1 MCLDVC
7 DGACFGYLLVVLVCE
22 CGYVGWVL
30 FLVWVCCRDAGFV
43 VLSVVLVAIVVFLY
57 DCFGFIVIDCCLC
70 GVAPNGF
77 CGLIRFCCFG
87 LG

>member
-1 MCLDVC
+1 MWLRWL
-7 DGACFGYLLVVLVCE
+7 GAVFGLGLVVVMLV
-22 CGYVGWVL
+22 
-30 FLVWVCCRDAGFV
+30 FV

-57 DCFGFIVIDCCLC
+57 DCFGFIVIACCLC

-87 LG
+87 LVVDCWCCVGVCVVW